1 MNLGDEARKYVAEHR
16 ERRAALLA
24 QWFWRTEFPAE
35 CVMLIPDS
43 EWLKIIQAREVNLA
57 KIPDLETR
65 WLLVAKLERL
75 ESELRAA

>member
-24 QWFWRTEFPAE
+24 QWFWRTEFPPE

-43 EWLKIIQAREVNLA
+43 EWRKICNAVGMER
-57 KIPDLETR
+57 IPSVETR
-65 WLLVAKLERL
+65 RLLVAKLERL
-75 ESELRAA
+75 ESQLRAA